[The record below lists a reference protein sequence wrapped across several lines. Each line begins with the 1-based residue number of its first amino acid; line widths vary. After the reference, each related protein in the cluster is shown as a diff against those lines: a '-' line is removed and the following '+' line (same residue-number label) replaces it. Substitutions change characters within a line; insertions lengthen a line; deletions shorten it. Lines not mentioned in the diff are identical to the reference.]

1 MDHTTNNTTKSS
13 PNSNNNNNNKKNN
26 NTTNTHTFSFPL
38 QNNSNIFSQHCT
50 TTSKPTRTTSIQHK
64 NYKNSKKTY
73 TIDNQQELQQDNPHP
88 TFIAIPTQSD
98 LLQNHNK
105 NKQGKDYQQLFSIF
119 TWLTLIILTA
129 FQVIVVLGL

>member
-1 MDHTTNNTTKSS
+1 MDHTTNNTTNSS
-13 PNSNNNNNNKKNN
+13 PNNNNNNNKNNHN
-26 NTTNTHTFSFPL
+26 NTTTTTHFHFHYK
-38 QNNSNIFSQHCT
+38 NNSNIFSQHYTTTTKPTT
-50 TTSKPTRTTSIQHK
+50 TTSLQHK

-88 TFIAIPTQSD
+88 ISIGIPTQSD

-105 NKQGKDYQQLFSIF
+105 NKQGKDHQQLFSSF

-129 FQVIVVLGL
+129 FQAIVVLGL